1 MSFFTA
7 GRALAPVVG
16 PIVGGYVAEDLG
28 WRWVFWLL
36 TIFSGVISICAIP
49 ILKETYEPYLLQR
62 KAAKLRNSTGNDL
75 LQPKAS
81 KKASARMVFWRAITR
96 PSKMFFLSPVI
107 FGLSVYIGVVFGYS
121 YLLFATFAEIFQ
133 QQYAFSEGEVGLVY
147 LGLFIGMMVALGLT
161 SIVSDRVYAKYTKKH
176 ERPKPE

>member
-1 MSFFTA
+1 
-7 GRALAPVVG
+7 
-16 PIVGGYVAEDLG
+16 
-28 WRWVFWLL
+28 
-36 TIFSGVISICAIP
+36 
-49 ILKETYEPYLLQR
+49 
-62 KAAKLRNSTGNDL
+62 
-75 LQPKAS
+75 
-81 KKASARMVFWRAITR
+81 
-96 PSKMFFLSPVI
+96 MFFLSPVI